1 MFAGISHQSR
11 LTLIFIGLFVV
22 TNDAVDKRKPRT
34 ESLVRQRVSSE
45 RYEDIKRKFL
55 ETRDTVRKS
64 LMHAYQGSIRLL
76 EDGTIEWCKQENKH
90 KFDSDELITAYMS
103 AMDIICEDQ
112 IDSMLVDMSQRKTQ
126 ALLTIGLLV
135 TTDTRARQREY
146 QGEDIAWEKVPHGFH
161 NSMRKHFRE
170 ARAKIRNSLMHS
182 EPGSIRVLR
191 DGSVE
196 WFKQKKKQ
204 TIEYDKLCNAYT
216 YGMLADSEIVPGS
229 IRLEGNERATKPS
242 EINILRKSDKAKR

>member
-1 MFAGISHQSR
+1 
-11 LTLIFIGLFVV
+11 
-22 TNDAVDKRKPRT
+22 
-34 ESLVRQRVSSE
+34 
-45 RYEDIKRKFL
+45 
-55 ETRDTVRKS
+55 
-64 LMHAYQGSIRLL
+64 
-76 EDGTIEWCKQENKH
+76 
-90 KFDSDELITAYMS
+90 
-103 AMDIICEDQ
+103 
-112 IDSMLVDMSQRKTQ
+112 
-126 ALLTIGLLV
+126 
-135 TTDTRARQREY
+135 
-146 QGEDIAWEKVPHGFH
+146 
-161 NSMRKHFRE
+161 
-170 ARAKIRNSLMHS
+170 MHS

>member
-1 MFAGISHQSR
+1 
-11 LTLIFIGLFVV
+11 
-22 TNDAVDKRKPRT
+22 
-34 ESLVRQRVSSE
+34 
-45 RYEDIKRKFL
+45 
-55 ETRDTVRKS
+55 
-64 LMHAYQGSIRLL
+64 MHADQGSIRLL

-135 TTDTRARQREY
+135 TTDARARQYEY
-146 QGEDIAWEKVPHGFH
+146 QGEDIAWEKVPQGFH
-161 NSMRKHFRE
+161 NSMRKHFQE

-182 EPGSIRVLR
+182 EPGSIRILR

-204 TIEYDKLCNAYT
+204 TIAYDTLCDAYT
-216 YGMLADSEIVPGS
+216 YGMIASSEIVPGS
-229 IRLEGNERATKPS
+229 IKIEEGGKATES
-242 EINILRKSDKAKR
+242 SGISILRKSVKTKR